1 MTRIATATLTSF
13 ALFGPPAALAQ
24 AGPTQTLWLCGLS
37 DDAVRLVCVADA
49 DPRQTVP
56 AEPAQ
61 RVVVNGTV
69 FPLDPK
75 REYTVDLW
83 SPPTDWEN
91 VERLARATICYRSPG
106 CSVLVTGERWAAYV
120 PPARVVSRVGVAR

>member
-13 ALFGPPAALAQ
+13 ALFGPATAPAQTGQ
-24 AGPTQTLWLCGLS
+24 AQTLWLCGLS
-37 DDAVRLVCVADA
+37 DDAVRLVCVAEA
-49 DPRQTVP
+49 DPLPAAP

-83 SPPTDWEN
+83 SPPTDWDY

-106 CSVLVTGERWAAYV
+106 CNVLVTGERWAAYV
-120 PPARVVSRVGVAR
+120 PPARVVSRAGVAR